1 MRARHAAAA
10 IALLVG
16 VALGCSSAD
25 RRYRV
30 LSFFFDG
37 VPPPPVAPAPVVST
51 EGAPTAR
58 AAGFFEHGPYAAKQ
72 CGACHEAGA
81 MNTLV
86 AAGDE
91 LCFRCHALRL
101 EKRYVHGPLASG
113 GCMACHQPH
122 TSPYRY
128 LLVSASDSFC
138 LRCHDRAGLVR
149 IEGHLG
155 EAENCTSCHD
165 AHMSDKR
172 YLLR

>member
-1 MRARHAAAA
+1 
-10 IALLVG
+10 
-16 VALGCSSAD
+16 
-25 RRYRV
+25 
-30 LSFFFDG
+30 
-37 VPPPPVAPAPVVST
+37 
-51 EGAPTAR
+51 
-58 AAGFFEHGPYAAKQ
+58 
-72 CGACHEAGA
+72 

-155 EAENCTSCHD
+155 EADNCTSCHD